1 MLVGNKRWSFIAII
15 LVAIGLAGMAYQ
27 QFEFGEDLPH
37 HNQKWTL
44 NQLKSL
50 TINSD
55 YDVDVKFIN
64 SNDNSNYVEISGNMK
79 QDTIDLLKETD
90 ASDDSLKLN
99 VTQESSWSFISF
111 NFNSTKLQITVAL
124 SNRED
129 LDDVQFKLKSNNGT
143 FSDLS
148 GKTIQISSTSGNL
161 ALNTVRTN
169 QLTVKNA
176 SGNITA
182 NQVEGDTE
190 IKLSSG
196 NIKINELSGSLK
208 ISSTSGN
215 ITAEHVNG
223 SVTSSLTS
231 GTTKFTNFTGAGVF
245 KSTSGDIT
253 LTGQRSDSLDINNK
267 SGNVTLSLDNGFKGI
282 YDLKTTSGNIDAPES
297 PRQNTDLIKIRVTS
311 GNIRIK

>member
-1 MLVGNKRWSFIAII
+1 MGNKRWSFIAII
-15 LVAIGLAGMAYQ
+15 LVALGLAGMAYQ

-37 HNQKWTL
+37 HKQKWTL

-79 QDTIDLLKETD
+79 QDTIDLLKETV
-90 ASDDSLKLN
+90 ASDDSLQLN
-99 VTQESSWSFISF
+99 VTQKSSWSFISF
-111 NFNSTKLQITVAL
+111 DFNSTKQQITVAL

-129 LDDVQFKLKSNNGT
+129 LDNVQFKLQSNNGT

-148 GKTIQISSTSGNL
+148 GKTIEISSTSGNL
-161 ALNTVRTN
+161 ELNNVRTN
-169 QLTVKNA
+169 QLTVKNT
-176 SGNITA
+176 SGNITT

-196 NIKINELSGSLK
+196 NIKINDLNGSLK
-208 ISSTSGN
+208 LSSTSGN
-215 ITAEHVNG
+215 ITADNVNG
-223 SVTSSLTS
+223 SVSSSLTS
-231 GTTKFTNFTGAGVF
+231 GTTKFTNFTGPGIF
-245 KSTSGDIT
+245 KSTSGNIT
-253 LTGQRSDSLDINNK
+253 LSDQRSDSLDITNQ
-267 SGNVTLSLDNGFKGI
+267 SGNVTLSLDHEFKGI
-282 YDLKTTSGNIDAPES
+282 YDLKTTSGNINAPDS
-297 PRQNTDLIKIRVTS
+297 PRQNTDLIKVRVTS

>member
-1 MLVGNKRWSFIAII
+1 MGNKRWSFIAII
-15 LVAIGLAGMAYQ
+15 LVALGLAGMAYQ
-27 QFEFGEDLPH
+27 QFEFGEELPH

-64 SNDNSNYVEISGNMK
+64 SNDDSNYVEISGNMK
-79 QDTIDLLKETD
+79 QDTIDLLKETV

-99 VTQESSWSFISF
+99 VTQKSSWSFISF
-111 NFNSTKLQITVAL
+111 NFNSTKQHITVAL

-129 LDDVQFKLKSNNGT
+129 LNDVQFKLHSNNGT

-148 GKTIQISSTSGNL
+148 GKTIELNSTSGNL
-161 ALNTVRTN
+161 VLNNVRTN
-169 QLTVKNA
+169 QLVVKNT

-182 NQVEGDTE
+182 NQIEGDTE

-196 NIKINELSGSLK
+196 NIKINELNGSLEVK
-208 ISSTSGN
+208 ATSGN
-215 ITAEHVNG
+215 ITADKVTG

-231 GTTKFTNFTGAGVF
+231 GTTKFTNFTGPGIF
-245 KSTSGDIT
+245 KGTSGNIT
-253 LTGQRSDSLDINNK
+253 LSDQRSDSLDITNQ
-267 SGNVTLSLDNGFKGI
+267 SGNVTLSLDDKFKGA
-282 YDLKTTSGNIDAPES
+282 YDLKTTSGDIDAPDS
-297 PRQNTDLIKIRVTS
+297 PRQNTDLIKVRVTS
-311 GNIRIK
+311 GNIRIR